1 MRLTSLLA
9 LASGLIL
16 SPAALDAQDEA
27 EVAVDTL
34 TTDATDATDPTAD
47 TTEPRHPTR
56 RSPGGNPYLR
66 EVRETRSTRR
76 GPYYATFGLGLGGE
90 AIADLGAPAPYTDPR
105 VRPTLSIGF
114 GANVGQ
120 ALRVGLDGFAWFNLT
135 NDGAIETVSAV
146 MLGGRIYPMPR
157 SGLYLRAAG
166 GFGRYGID
174 ITDDCGCST
183 ALVSDYG
190 LAYALGAGFE
200 VPVGRGLWLG
210 PSLEMVRIDIT
221 GPGGYRERVLNF
233 GITLTY
239 DGPNRE

>member
-1 MRLTSLLA
+1 MRLTSLFALVSGLTLSPLA
-9 LASGLIL
+9 LA
-16 SPAALDAQDEA
+16 AQDDA
-27 EVAVDTL
+27 DTSVVADDTVAVSDTV
-34 TTDATDATDPTAD
+34 
-47 TTEPRHPTR
+47 EPRRPIR
-56 RSPGGNPYLR
+56 RPPGGNPYLR
-66 EVRETRSTRR
+66 EVRESRSHRR
-76 GPYYATFGLGLGGE
+76 GPMYASFGLGLGSE
-90 AIADLGAPAPYTDPR
+90 AIADLGAPAPYSPSR
-105 VRPTLSIGF
+105 VRPTLSIGL

-120 ALRVGLDGFAWFNLT
+120 ALRVGFDGFAWFNLT
-135 NDGAIETVSAV
+135 NDGAVETVTAA
-146 MLGGRIYPMPR
+146 MLGGRFYPIPS

-174 ITDDCGCST
+174 VTDDCGCST

-239 DGPNRE
+239 DGPSRE